1 MVWGEYCTRNSHSHT
16 HGTLNTLNIY
26 THALLLSSCA
36 EQKVSNHLHCRPTT
50 VVDGSHNVS
59 RWMTWLPISLKNAAK
74 CDKWYQLQN
83 LSITESLN
91 ANGAW
96 KKTPVVQ
103 LQACH
108 VLSVEQKPIEYITRF
123 CAWCVYVMY
132 TRRCSGSFCARLCER
147 DNGANRSW
155 QLWFCDPSHSHCRSL
170 LHVSGIRAP
179 KEQALQ
185 IQPLS
190 YVCLCVVY
198 ILYTPRAPHSRGSKK
213 QVESSNN
220 SLVSLSLES
229 KSQKQARVQQ
239 KSHFSLTGSLT

>member
-16 HGTLNTLNIY
+16 HTHISHSTYAHTHTRALSLVMRGT
-26 THALLLSSCA
+26 
-36 EQKVSNHLHCRPTT
+36 KVSNHLHCRPTT

-108 VLSVEQKPIEYITRF
+108 VLSVEQKPIKYNQILCLV
-123 CAWCVYVMY
+123 CAVR

-155 QLWFCDPSHSHCRSL
+155 QLCLIRHSHCRSL

-179 KEQALQ
+179 RASSSGPT
-185 IQPLS
+185 PL
-190 YVCLCVVY
+190 VCVCVLCIYY
-198 ILYTPRAPHSRGSKK
+198 IRRAPHSRGSKK

-229 KSQKQARVQQ
+229 KSRNKRECS
-239 KSHFSLTGSLT
+239 KSHTSLSTGSLT

>member
-1 MVWGEYCTRNSHSHT
+1 MAHTQISHT
-16 HGTLNTLNIY
+16 HSTVHTTRSFSRLMRGT
-26 THALLLSSCA
+26 
-36 EQKVSNHLHCRPTT
+36 KVSNHFHCRPTT

-179 KEQALQ
+179 RASSSGPT
-185 IQPLS
+185 PL
-190 YVCLCVVY
+190 VCVCVLCIYY
-198 ILYTPRAPHSRGSKK
+198 IRRAPHSRGSKK